1 MQTNVN
7 NIVCDAEETDWL
19 DLTYTERKYV
29 QTDKKTRKLGKKL
42 IVALAIVA
50 LLLVG
55 FGTAMLIDNDFSAQV
70 FTAVQKAYTSV
81 LAIFDGAT
89 PTNNT
94 ITLPVN
100 ITLVDSVDGVST
112 FGGGKAT
119 LSFTSGTVTEV
130 TENSVTVALDDDTT
144 ITYSNL
150 VAVCVAVGDSVE
162 QNTLIGKYDG
172 TFSTVIA
179 ESGEV
184 VKQVVASPTQL
195 SWQA

>member
-1 MQTNVN
+1 MQTSVN
-7 NIVCDAEETDWL
+7 NIVCDAEEADWL
-19 DLTYTERKYV
+19 DLNYTQRKYV
-29 QTDKKTRKLGKKL
+29 NDTKQRKKMARVLKVL
-42 IVALAIVA
+42 IVLVVCVAVFGAALI
-50 LLLVG
+50 
-55 FGTAMLIDNDFSAQV
+55 IDNDFSNQV
-70 FTAVQKAYTSV
+70 FATVKKAYTSV
-81 LAIFDGAT
+81 IAIFQQPT

-100 ITLVDSVDGVST
+100 VTLVDSADGVST

-119 LSFTSGTVTEV
+119 LSFTKGTVTAADE
-130 TENSVTVALDDDTT
+130 TSVTVAIDQDTT

-150 VAVCVAVGDSVE
+150 TTVFVAVGDSV
-162 QNTLIGKYDG
+162 QVNTLLGKYDG

>member
-7 NIVCDAEETDWL
+7 NVVCDAEETDWL

-29 QTDKKTRKLGKKL
+29 NNTKPRKKMRTIFKVL
-42 IVALAIVA
+42 IVLAVCVAVFGAAL
-50 LLLVG
+50 
-55 FGTAMLIDNDFSAQV
+55 LIDNDFSTEV
-70 FTAVQKAYTSV
+70 FTAAKNAYTSV
-81 LAIFDGAT
+81 IAIFQEPT

-100 ITLVDSVDGVST
+100 VTLVDSVDGVST

-119 LSFTSGTVTEV
+119 LSFTNGTVTAVDE
-130 TENSVTVALDDDTT
+130 TSVTVAIDDDTT
-144 ITYSNL
+144 ITYTNL
-150 VAVCVAVGDSVE
+150 TAVFVAVGDTVE
-162 QNTLIGKYDG
+162 QNTLIGKYQG

-179 ESGEV
+179 EDGAV
-184 VKQVVASPTQL
+184 VKQVIASETQL